1 MRFVTLSL
9 AVVVVAGLGADDT
22 KDAAVVQVEPE
33 AFAAEVKKD
42 EKAAAQ
48 KYKGKTIEMSG
59 RVAGV
64 ARGFGGDV
72 FISLPSETAGILG
85 VSCFLKDKNVF
96 GKVVKGQ
103 EVTVR
108 GRYPEFQIGTQI
120 AGCVV
125 VQKGPNPALTYT
137 AEQMAREWATDKA
150 AAVKKWRDKPIIVSG
165 EVVDTKDHD
174 VGTTS
179 VFLRAGDGKRVDCGF
194 TAFEKDL
201 AGKYKKGE
209 KATIVGEFLESES
222 NDQGPALRF
231 CLPASE

>member
-1 MRFVTLSL
+1 MRIVTLPL
-9 AVVVVAGLGADDT
+9 AVVAVLALRADDT
-22 KDAAVVQVEPE
+22 KEADVITVDPE

-48 KYKGKTIEMSG
+48 KCKGKTIEMSG

-120 AGCVV
+120 ADCVIV
-125 VQKGPNPALTYT
+125 RKGPSPALTYT
-137 AEQMAREWATDKA
+137 AAGIAREWATDKA
-150 AAVKKWRDKPIIVSG
+150 AAIKKWKDKPIIVSG

-174 VGTTS
+174 VGTTT
-179 VFLRAGDGKRVDCGF
+179 VILRAGDGKRVDCGF

-231 CLPASE
+231 CMPVRE